1 MQRERIWQVRPL
13 ERRTER
19 NRILPIT
26 GSDGS
31 TLNFDFTRGS
41 LDSRLT
47 LTRLSNATFVNL
59 NGYVQY
65 ALANMQA
72 NTAFD
77 GINGTTYSSLGW
89 GGFVGTG
96 AALERL
102 SSGVLKCKAA
112 TSGAVTNSNRA
123 FLTTTATVPIGLPIT
138 MKVTIRDKVV
148 SPTLDLVNFLSFT
161 IASTSY
167 TQYRVNGVNRDTTF
181 AGVVIGDV
189 ITLTVLPTT
198 ANGAFR
204 VGLGC
209 NTNQSLND
217 YVTIANVMLEQG
229 EEVNSTYTFLPN
241 SSTSLGN
248 FNTPRF
254 DYNPTS
260 LGQLNGLLMEGQ
272 STNYV
277 PYSNTFTD
285 ASWEKGTGGAGDVVV
300 TAPTPTTETLA
311 PDGQYTATKITKP
324 VGTGYGFIRKQVS
337 TGTTAGVRTVSIW
350 VKQPATGAAR
360 YFGLRATGDGFLPLP
375 SDYHATFDLQTG
387 TVVSNAG
394 TAYYTNVSITPYRNG
409 WYRIRATSGSM
420 LGTGVSYA
428 SFSIVRS
435 SDGAESNSESGSV
448 YIWGAQYEVGNSAS
462 SYIPTGASAVTR
474 NADKMSMVD
483 ITPMQWNQTAGSFLL
498 VMNVAAETNISSFPT
513 FFGMYTATPVRVVR
527 AILNNSLGTNPRF
540 LLDTWTAAPTQITTV
555 TISRP
560 AALGAMKLGFALSN
574 SGQTTRIC
582 LNKGTVTTTNG
593 TGTMQTPTRMLFNQD
608 PSSGETELF
617 SIHIK
622 SLKYWPKAFSGA
634 ELQGLT

>member
-1 MQRERIWQVRPL
+1 MQRERIWPATPI

-26 GSDGS
+26 GGDGS

-65 ALANMQA
+65 ALANMQS
-72 NTAFD
+72 NTTFD
-77 GINGTTYSSLGW
+77 GISGTTYAIGW

-96 AALERL
+96 ASFERL

-112 TSGAVTNSNRA
+112 TSGSVANSNRA
-123 FLTTTATVPIGLPIT
+123 FLTTAVTVPIGLPIT

-148 SPTLDLVNFLSFT
+148 ASNLDLVNFLSFT

-167 TQYRVNGVNRDTTF
+167 TQYRVNGVKRDTTF
-181 AGVVIGDV
+181 DAVVIGDV

-198 ANGAFR
+198 AGGAFR

-229 EEVNSTYTFLPN
+229 EEVNATYSFLPN

-248 FNTPRF
+248 FDTARF
-254 DYNPTS
+254 DYSPTN

-272 STNYV
+272 STNYLT
-277 PYSNTFTD
+277 YSNTFTD
-285 ASWEKGTGGAGDVVV
+285 ASWEKGIGAAGDVVV

-311 PDGQYTATKITKP
+311 PDGQQTATKITKP
-324 VGTGYGFIRKQVS
+324 VGTGYGFIRKQLA
-337 TGTTAGVRTVSIW
+337 TGTTAGVRTASIW
-350 VKQPATGAAR
+350 VKQPSTGAAR
-360 YFGLRATGDGFLPLP
+360 YFGIRATGDGFAPAVG
-375 SDYHATFDLQTG
+375 DQHATFDIQTG
-387 TVVSNAG
+387 TVVSNSG
-394 TAYYTNVSITPYRNG
+394 TAQYTNVSITSYRNG

-420 LGTGVSYA
+420 TGTGVSYA

-435 SDGAESNSESGSV
+435 SDGAESNTESGSL
-448 YIWGAQYEVGNSAS
+448 YIWGAQYEVGNSAT
-462 SYIPTGASAVTR
+462 SYSPTGASGVTR
-474 NADKMSMVD
+474 SSDKMSMVN
-483 ITPMQWNQTAGSFLL
+483 ITPMKWNQSAGSFLL

-513 FFGMYTATPVRVVR
+513 FFGMYTAAPVRVIR
-527 AILNNSLGTNPRF
+527 TLLNNSSGTNPRL
-540 LLDTWTAAPTQITTV
+540 LLDNWTATPTQITTV
-555 TISRP
+555 TINRP
-560 AALGAMKLGFALSN
+560 AALGAMKLGFALSS
-574 SGQTTRIC
+574 SGQTTKIC

-593 TGTMQTPTRMLFNQD
+593 TGTMQTPTRMLFHQD
-608 PSSGETELF
+608 PSAADTELF
-617 SIHIK
+617 SIHLK
-622 SLKYWPKAFSGA
+622 SVKYWPKAFSNA
-634 ELQGLT
+634 ELQGIT